1 MANKRNKKK
10 LDSKQANRISLLIST
25 VYFIYVLVN
34 GLISKPTG
42 DQAVYYWTMVCAI
55 GTILIYFVFYYMIFK
70 GDDRK
75 LEERVKEM
83 EIVTAQYLSYT
94 DFKQVYFLVTDDG
107 SHIGMMNKILQKEE
121 CKFYAKLTENN
132 NIYLIVKDK
141 HNEEVFSEEIANHV
155 YFNHNFKFK
164 E

>member
-10 LDSKQANRISLLIST
+10 LNSKQANRISLIIST
-25 VYFIYVLVN
+25 VYFIYTLVN
-34 GLISKPTG
+34 GVISKPIG
-42 DQAVYYWTMVCAI
+42 DQAVYYWVMGCAI

-75 LEERVKEM
+75 FEERAKEM

-94 DFKQVYFLVTDDG
+94 DFKQVYFGVTDDG
-107 SHIGMMNKILQKEE
+107 SHIDMMNKILQKEE
-121 CKFYAKLTENN
+121 CKFYAKLIENN

-141 HNEEVFSEEIANHV
+141 HNEEVFSEEIENHV